1 MLSSPAYFC
10 YGLADG
16 KKINIHTAEKGT
28 SRKAKACGI
37 AAGSVPTP
45 TDLKTPLRKKLRKY
59 PGLNT
64 PLGIPGV
71 FFGVFPFLV
80 YSCPFLGY
88 SGPEY
93 PKLLRLG
100 YFAWCIPK
108 VTAPTPGTFALK

>member
-1 MLSSPAYFC
+1 MCNGEAV
-10 YGLADG
+10 
-16 KKINIHTAEKGT
+16 T
-28 SRKAKACGI
+28 
-37 AAGSVPTP
+37 
-45 TDLKTPLRKKLRKY
+45 LRKFLKEY
-59 PGLNT
+59 TGLNT

-93 PKLLRLG
+93 TKLLRLV